1 MKNII
6 KRVSGPLYTALTGVS
21 SKTPKKGEEDRMF
34 LRLDKNRL
42 ADGNTLIYEFTNKNS
57 TR

>member
-6 KRVSGPLYTALTGVS
+6 ERISGPLYTALTGVS

-42 ADGNTLIYEFTNKNS
+42 ADGNTLILWVY
-57 TR
+57 

>member
-6 KRVSGPLYTALTGVS
+6 ERISGPLYTALTGVPS
-21 SKTPKKGEEDRMF
+21 NTPKKGEEDRMF

>member
-6 KRVSGPLYTALTGVS
+6 ERVSGPLYTALTGGPS
-21 SKTPKKGEEDRMF
+21 NTPKKGEEDRMF

-42 ADGNTLIYEFTNKNS
+42 ADGNTLIFFSYLWVY
-57 TR
+57 